1 METLTDTNISGRV
14 LMIDD
19 DEKFCALLR
28 DYLRSRGFT
37 LDYVNSGIKGIEKI
51 KTEDFQAVILDVMM
65 PEIDGFEVLKQIRQ
79 ISTLPVLML
88 TALGDESDRI
98 VGLEIGADDYL
109 PKTFSTREL
118 LARLR
123 AVIRRSQV
131 VAGHIKLNPEKIT
144 VRDVYIN
151 AATREVL
158 KNNVPVMLTSLEFD
172 LLFTLIKSAGSIV
185 SRDKLLDEA
194 AGRNFDVFDRSIDVH
209 VSSLRRKLDDDPKNP
224 RYIKTV
230 RSAGYMF
237 LREDLAAGG
246 DK

>member
-1 METLTDTNISGRV
+1 
-14 LMIDD
+14 MIDD
-19 DEKFCALLR
+19 DEKFCELLH
-28 DYLRSRGFT
+28 DYLKSRGFT
-37 LDYVNSGIKGIEKI
+37 LDCVHSGLKGIEKI
-51 KTEDFQAVILDVMM
+51 KSEDYQAVILDVML

-131 VAGHIKLNPEKIT
+131 AAGHLKTGAEKIT

-151 AATREVL
+151 GATREVL
-158 KNNVPVMLTSLEFD
+158 KNNEPVMLTSFEFD
-172 LLFTLIKSAGSIV
+172 LLFILIKSAGAIV

-209 VSSLRRKLDDDPKNP
+209 VSSLRRKLEDDPKNP
-224 RYIKTV
+224 HYIKTV

-237 LREDLAAGG
+237 LREDLAMGG
-246 DK
+246 GNK